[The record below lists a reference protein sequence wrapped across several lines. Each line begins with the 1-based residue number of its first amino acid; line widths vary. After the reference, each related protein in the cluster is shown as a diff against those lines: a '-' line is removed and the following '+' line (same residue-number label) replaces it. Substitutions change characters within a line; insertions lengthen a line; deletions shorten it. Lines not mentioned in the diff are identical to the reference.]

1 MLDDTPETDQRV
13 GRRRYM
19 KPFVR
24 IPRERPKSTSN
35 SLPGLHFI
43 LARVKAYAKAA

>member
-24 IPRERPKSTSN
+24 NLDMADTEGKTQIDVEFLTRTTF
-35 SLPGLHFI
+35 HFGPS
-43 LARVKAYAKAA
+43 